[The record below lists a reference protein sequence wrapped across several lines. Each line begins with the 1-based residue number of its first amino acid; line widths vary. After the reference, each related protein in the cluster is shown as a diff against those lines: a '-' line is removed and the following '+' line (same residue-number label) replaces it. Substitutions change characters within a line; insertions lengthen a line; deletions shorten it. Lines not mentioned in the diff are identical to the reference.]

1 MNKEI
6 SKIIEKAKKDK
17 EILAVA
23 LFGSSVKGDGRDT
36 DICIFL
42 DRKRQNLEM
51 SRKRLEFLSEAGDNI
66 DVQIFQQL
74 PIYIKVRIIKDEKIL
89 FCKDMDKLYSLVFE
103 TIKEFELFKRSYGDY
118 LNVVENG

>member
-23 LFGSSVKGDGRDT
+23 LFGSSVKGDGRDM
-36 DICIFL
+36 DICLIL
-42 DRKRQNLEM
+42 DRKYPNIEM
-51 SRKRLEFLSEAGDNI
+51 SRKRLEFLSETGDNT

-74 PIYIKVRIIKDEKIL
+74 PIYIRVRVIKDGKIL
-89 FCKDMDKLYSLVFE
+89 HYKNMDKLYELVFE
-103 TIKEFELFKRSYGDY
+103 AIKEFELFKRSYGDY
-118 LNVVENG
+118 LDAVENG